1 MGQSQHQSGSGPF
14 RADQLHDG
22 DRYELSNGHPIYC
35 APAGPDHASR
45 SLTGAAVIASDPD
58 VEWVG
63 VDAGFSPEPGTLRAP
78 DVAVAAP
85 PSGRGWIPGVPL
97 LAVEYASVGQDEADL
112 QTKIGELLRGGS
124 RAVWVVRLL
133 GPRRVEVHR
142 PDEPMRVAT
151 LGESLTAP
159 GVLRNPVPVE
169 ALFEHAAAEQVT
181 LRNLLQRAGYTD
193 LEAVRDEGREQGRE
207 TGREEGRAGLADA
220 IIALLAARG
229 LEPSAAVSERIQ
241 ASGNLDQLK
250 TWLLAAARVTDPT
263 RIFD

>member
-1 MGQSQHQSGSGPF
+1 MGQSQHRSGSGPF

-142 PDEPMRVAT
+142 PGEPMRVAT
-151 LGESLTAP
+151 VGESLGAP
-159 GVLRNPVPVE
+159 GILRNPVPVE
-169 ALFEHAAAEQVT
+169 ALFEHAAADRAT

-193 LEAVRDEGREQGRE
+193 LEAVREEGRE
-207 TGREEGRAGLADA
+207 TGREEGRRGLADA
-220 IIALLAARG
+220 IIALLAVRG
-229 LEPSAAVSERIQ
+229 MDLTPAVSERIH
-241 ASGNLDQLK
+241 ACRDLDQLK
-250 TWLLAAARVTDPT
+250 AWLLAAARVTEPT